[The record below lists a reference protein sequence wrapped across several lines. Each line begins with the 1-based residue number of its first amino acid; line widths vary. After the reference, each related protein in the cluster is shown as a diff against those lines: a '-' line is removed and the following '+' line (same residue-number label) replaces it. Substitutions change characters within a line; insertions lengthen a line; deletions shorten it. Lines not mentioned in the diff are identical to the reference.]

1 MKYLN
6 TYSNFISEK
15 FTPQETDPPEQVS
28 GMNNFNDIEKWFLEF
43 NSKKSALQNIY
54 MNYKTEE
61 DLVKTLQSQ
70 KYINSKNLK
79 LMKFNNPLLGMWA
92 KSCEIRRE
100 VNDIQNGIGELNKTV
115 KNDTDNM
122 NANPTTAESS
132 KQSIDLKK
140 QDLTNKQK
148 QLQEKNLELANQE
161 KRTKDELKKMM
172 DNNKKS
178 KTQINMYNDDNSQK

>member
-15 FTPQETDPPEQVS
+15 FIPQETDPPEQVS
-28 GMNNFNDIEKWFLEF
+28 GMNNFNDIEKWINEF

-54 MNYKTEE
+54 TNYKTEE
-61 DLVKTLQSQ
+61 DLVKTLQKQ
-70 KYINSKNLK
+70 KYINSPNLK

-100 VNDIQNGIGELNKTV
+100 VNDIQKGIDDLNNTIKD
-115 KNDTDNM
+115 DTDNVT
-122 NANPTTAESS
+122 ANPSTAESG
-132 KQSIDLKK
+132 KESINLKK

-148 QLQEKNLELANQE
+148 LLQDKNLELANQE
-161 KRTKDELKKMM
+161 KKVRDELKKMM

-178 KTQINMYNDDNSQK
+178 KTQINMYNDQKGEK